1 MIPMTGTQRAGYIR
15 WMPAAPAPS
24 LFPFIA
30 AMTPA
35 NRGTLESS
43 LRRISCEAHTHL
55 VAQGDEVAGAYLV
68 EEGALRV
75 YYTSED
81 GREGTLYWVE
91 PGQSCILAL
100 NCTFSRLA
108 YPAWVES
115 DGATRFSVVPG
126 DVYRK
131 LFAADPAVQRF
142 TFETLSGRLFKLMA
156 LIEETASQGLEARVA
171 AFLLR
176 RAKGETRLALTQEQ
190 LARHLSTSREVV
202 SRVLRGLSAL
212 GLVNTGHGQIVI
224 VNSEGLRR
232 IAG

>member
-1 MIPMTGTQRAGYIR
+1 
-15 WMPAAPAPS
+15 
-24 LFPFIA
+24 
-30 AMTPA
+30 MTPA
-35 NRGTLESS
+35 NRQTLESS
-43 LRRISCEAHTHL
+43 LRRISCEAQTHL
-55 VAQGDEVAGAYLV
+55 VARGDEVAGAYLV

-115 DGATRFSVVPG
+115 DGATRFSIVPG

-142 TFETLSGRLFKLMA
+142 TFETLSGRLFELMA